1 MKKSILILAAVFTL
15 SSFFT
20 SCRNEVEAESD
31 EVEIIETDEE
41 EVDET
46 YESTDGDTDGDIENT
61 LEEGVDEVKENTGTG
76 GTDDNG

>member
-1 MKKSILILAAVFTL
+1 MKKSFLILATVFTL

-31 EVEIIETDEE
+31 EVEIMESDEE

-46 YESTDGDTDGDIENT
+46 IESTDGDIENT

-76 GTDDNG
+76 GTDDNV